1 MKPGFS
7 NIKTKNF
14 QRYKLDLEKAEEPE
28 IKLAMVTESEKQQG
42 NSKKAST
49 SAPLN
54 KLKPVTMWITTNYG
68 KFLKRRQKP
77 DHLVHLLRI
86 LCAGQEAT
94 IRTGHGTTDWFK
106 IRKGVHQACILS
118 PCLFNLHSEYIM

>member
-7 NIKTKNF
+7 NIKTENF
-14 QRYKLDLEKAEEPE
+14 HRYKLDLEKAEEPE
-28 IKLAMVTESEKQQG
+28 IKLAMVTESERNQE
-42 NSKKAST
+42 NSKKKAFT

-54 KLKPVTMWITTNYG
+54 KLKPVTMWTTTNW
-68 KFLKRRQKP
+68 KILKEKRKP

-86 LCAGQEAT
+86 LYAGQEAT

-106 IRKGVHQACILS
+106 IRRSTSSL
-118 PCLFNLHSEYIM
+118 YIISLLI